1 MQALLWETPEEII
14 LALALRIKN
23 IRKRRKIS
31 QEELAKLSGVS
42 FGSIKRFESTGQISL
57 ISLTRIA
64 VSLNLQDEIKG
75 LFTQVPYLSIEE
87 VLNDE

>member
-31 QEELAKLSGVS
+31 QEKLAKLSGVS

-64 VSLNLQDEIKG
+64 VSLNLQDEIKD

>member
-1 MQALLWETPEEII
+1 MQALLWETPEEIN

>member
-64 VSLNLQDEIKG
+64 VSLNLQDEIKD

>member
-1 MQALLWETPEEII
+1 MQALLWETPEEIN

-64 VSLNLQDEIKG
+64 VSLNLQDEIKD